1 MRSRLPVRFGRA
13 RPVTA
18 LAAAVAL
25 TAAVTSGVEPVA
37 SEVNAAAVSCTVAYS
52 VTSDWNT
59 GFGASV
65 SIRNEG
71 TEVIPDWNLTWT
83 FADGQQITQLWNGT
97 YTQSGGAV
105 SVRGADWQRNINVG
119 GSVSF
124 GFNGSRTSAGNR
136 APTDFKV
143 NGVSCV
149 GPNKAPTVAL
159 TSPANNASYTVG
171 SAIPLA
177 ANAADSDGSVASVEF
192 YAGTTRLGADTTAP
206 YQFSWTGAAAG
217 EYSVTARAVDNLGAA
232 TVSAPVAVRVLS
244 APAVVATP
252 STVRVRQG
260 GTASVDVKLATQPTG
275 SVTLTVARTA
285 GSTDLTATP
294 TTLTF
299 DQNSWNTAKPVTI
312 TSAANGGALASAAF
326 SISGTGLTAATLDV
340 AEIDANA
347 SDYRAAF
354 LEQYNKIKDPDSGY
368 FRNFSGLLVPYH
380 SVETLMVEAPDHG
393 HQTTSEAFS
402 YYLWLEAAY
411 GQLEGDWAPFNQA
424 WASME
429 KFIIPSHA
437 DQPTNDKYNAADP
450 ATYAPEHPRMDQ
462 YPAVLDGNVPVGSD
476 PIAGELRSAYGT
488 SDIYGMH
495 WLLDVDNTY
504 GFGRCGDG
512 TTAPAY
518 MNTYQRG
525 SSESVWETIPQ
536 PSCDTFAHGGPN
548 GYLDLFTKDSSY
560 AKQWKYTNA
569 PDADARAVQVAFL
582 ANKWATAQGKGAQV
596 ADVVKKASK
605 MGDYLR
611 YAMFDKYFKKIGN
624 CVGPSTCPAGT
635 GKDSSHYLMSWYY
648 AWGGATDTSA
658 GWAWR
663 IGDGAAHQGYQNPL
677 AAYALAND
685 PAMKPISAT
694 GATDWAKSL
703 DRQLEFLQWLQS
715 ADGGIAGGAT
725 NSWDGQYATPPAGSS
740 TFYGMYYDWQPVW
753 HDPPSNRWFG
763 FQVWGLERVAALYQ
777 QTGDARAKR
786 ILDKWV
792 PWAIANTTV
801 GTGGN
806 FQIPSDM
813 EWTGQPDTW
822 NPSSP
827 GSNANLRVR
836 VVNHSQDVGVA
847 ASYAKVLLNY
857 AAKSGNAAARTT
869 GEGLLNA
876 LLAHTDSIGIA
887 IPETRTD
894 YSRFDDEYN
903 SSTGE
908 GVYVPQGWTG
918 EMPNGDPIAAGADF
932 LSIRSFYRDDPQWQ
946 KVQDYLDG
954 GPAPTFTYHRF
965 WAQAEIATA
974 FSLHVQLFG

>member
-1 MRSRLPVRFGRA
+1 MRPRLLARPSRA
-13 RPVTA
+13 RPATA
-18 LAAAVAL
+18 LAATVL
-25 TAAVTSGVEPVA
+25 LAATVTTGVEP
-37 SEVNAAAVSCTVAYS
+37 AAAAADVSCTVAYS
-52 VTSDWNT
+52 VTNEWNT

-65 SIRNEG
+65 AIRNEG
-71 TEVIPDWNLTWT
+71 TSVIPDWNLTWS

-97 YTQSGGAV
+97 HTQSGGAV
-105 SVRGADWQRNINVG
+105 SVRGAEWQRSINPG
-119 GSVSF
+119 GSAQI
-124 GFNGSRTSAGNR
+124 GFNANKSGQNR
-136 APTDFKV
+136 APTDFAV
-143 NGVSCV
+143 NGTRCV
-149 GPNKAPTVAL
+149 GPNAAPTVRI
-159 TSPANNASYTVG
+159 TSPANNASFAVP
-171 SAIPLA
+171 AQIPIA
-177 ANAADSDGSVASVEF
+177 ATAADADGTVASVEF
-192 YAGTTRLGADTTAP
+192 YAGSTRLGSDTTAP
-206 YQFSWTGAAAG
+206 FQYTWTGATPG
-217 EYSVTARAVDNLGAA
+217 EYSVTARAVDNRGAA

-260 GTASVDVKLATQPTG
+260 DTATVDVRLATQPSG
-275 SVTLTVARTA
+275 PVTLSVARTA

-294 TTLTF
+294 ASLSF
-299 DQNSWNTAKPVTI
+299 DQTTWNTPKPVTI
-312 TSAANGGALASAAF
+312 TSAANGGALASATF
-326 SISGTGLTAATLDV
+326 SVSGTGLTAATLDV
-340 AEIDANA
+340 AEIAADA

-380 SVETLMVEAPDHG
+380 SVETLLVEAPDHG

-411 GQLEGDWAPFNQA
+411 GQLEGDWAPFNAA

-429 KFIIPSHA
+429 KFIIPSRA

-450 ATYAPEHPRMDQ
+450 ATYAPEHPRMDR
-462 YPAVLDGNVPVGSD
+462 YPAVLDPNVPVGSD
-476 PIAGELRSAYGT
+476 PIAAELRSAYGT
-488 SDIYGMH
+488 PDIYGMH

-518 MNTYQRG
+518 INTYQRG

-548 GYLDLFTKDSSY
+548 GFLDLFTKDASY

-611 YAMFDKYFKKIGN
+611 YAMFDKYFKKVGN

-635 GKDSSHYLMSWYY
+635 GKDSAHYLMSWYY

-685 PAMKPISAT
+685 PALKPISAT
-694 GATDWAKSL
+694 GSADWAKSL

-715 ADGGIAGGAT
+715 AEGGIAGGAT

-740 TFYGMYYDWQPVW
+740 TFYGMYYDQQPVW

-777 QTGDARAKR
+777 QTGDARAKK

-813 EWTGQPDTW
+813 EWSGKPDTW
-822 NPSSP
+822 NATSP
-827 GSNANLRVR
+827 GANTGLHVR
-836 VVNHSQDVGVA
+836 VLNHSQDVGVA

-857 AAKSGNAAARTT
+857 AARSGNAQARTV
-869 GEGLLNA
+869 GEGLLDA
-876 LLAHTDSIGIA
+876 MLAHTDSIGIA
-887 IPETRTD
+887 VPETRTD
-894 YSRFDDEYN
+894 YARFDDEYN
-903 SSTGE
+903 ATTGE
-908 GVYVPQGWTG
+908 GVYVPPGWTG
-918 EMPNGDPIAAGADF
+918 DMPNGDLIGPGADF
-932 LSIRSFYRDDPQWQ
+932 LSIRSFFRDDPQWS
-946 KVQDYLDG
+946 KVQTYLDG
-954 GPAPTFTYHRF
+954 GAAPTFTYHRF